1 MKLLFVM
8 LGGAIGASL
17 RYLSTVGATRMLGKD
32 FPYGTL
38 LVNVSGS
45 LLMGLLSGLFI
56 SKVSMS
62 EEWRLLLLTG
72 VLGAFTTFS
81 AFSIETITLFDQGA
95 IARGVLNILL
105 NVFLCLAAVWIGLI
119 LARQF

>member
-1 MKLLFVM
+1 MKLLAVM
-8 LGGAIGASL
+8 FGGALGASL
-17 RYLSTVGATRMLGKD
+17 RYFTTLAATRMLGKD

-56 SKVSMS
+56 SKIAVS

-72 VLGAFTTFS
+72 ILGAFTTFS
-81 AFSIETITLFDQGA
+81 AFSIETIALFDQGA
-95 IARGVLNILL
+95 IARAVLNILL

-119 LARQF
+119 VARQF

>member
-1 MKLLFVM
+1 MKLLAVM

-17 RYLSTVGATRMLGKD
+17 RYLSTIGATRMLGKD

-56 SKVSMS
+56 SKIAVS

-72 VLGAFTTFS
+72 ILGAFTTFS
-81 AFSIETITLFDQGA
+81 AFAIETITLFDQGA
-95 IARGVLNILL
+95 IARAVLNVVL
-105 NVFLCLAAVWIGLI
+105 NVFLCLAAVWIGLL
-119 LARQF
+119 LARQI